1 MYSSNTGG
9 TRGGRD
15 QFSWD
20 QVKDDKDRECYL
32 GHSLMAPIGRWQ
44 KGRDLLWYTK
54 NKQEDDEE
62 AIRRQRQLE
71 IQAIKEAEADALSE
85 ALGFAPQKRRQTS
98 ITEDEL
104 KSVLKREKAIEEVD
118 DTEHDLKAREADRL
132 QGLGYQA

>member
-1 MYSSNTGG
+1 G

-20 QVKDDKDRECYL
+20 KVKDDKDRECYL

-54 NKQEDDEE
+54 NKQDSSEE
-62 AIRRQRQLE
+62 EVRRQRQLE

-85 ALGFAPQKRRQTS
+85 AL
-98 ITEDEL
+98 
-104 KSVLKREKAIEEVD
+104 
-118 DTEHDLKAREADRL
+118 
-132 QGLGYQA
+132 